1 MKCDV
6 EPRGSTSHFIYD
18 VCGSWIYV
26 YMYAY
31 VYVEEDSK
39 GDEVDAAVAGFEL
52 EWSAGLAV

>member
-1 MKCDV
+1 M
-6 EPRGSTSHFIYD
+6 PRGSTSHFIYD